1 MYVNKVLIREHSA
14 GTMTINSLQNGD
26 VGLSPRGAAH
36 YLKNTGNIP
45 ADIILIF
52 NANVNTAIDLSWMLG
67 S

>member
-1 MYVNKVLIREHSA
+1 MA
-14 GTMTINSLQNGD
+14 INSLQNGD
-26 VGLSPRGAAH
+26 VGLSPKGAAH

-52 NANVNTAIDLSWMLG
+52 NANVNTAVDLSWMLG